1 MPSLFNVQTVQWNS
15 HTKKIRPLIRVP
27 DFYVGPY
34 LHTADL
40 SDQPLYIPDL
50 GILKEQPTKYSR
62 VVFMALSH

>member
-1 MPSLFNVQTVQWNS
+1 M
-15 HTKKIRPLIRVP
+15 RPLIRVS
-27 DFYVGPY
+27 DFYLGPY

-50 GILKEQPTKYSR
+50 GILKEQPTKYLR